1 MPIETA
7 TRVSPRPGA
16 NLGPEIGDFVS
27 VRGRRWLVEGGS
39 DLGQSLH
46 SIRLACVDDDAQGE
60 ILEIAWQSELDA
72 QRLST
77 DSWSSLSTDG
87 TDDPAVFAAYLRTL
101 EWNTATAAD
110 RDLFQA
116 PFRAGIKAGRLPTAT
131 PTQGPPPASRQPA
144 YRG

>member
-1 MPIETA
+1 LSIVNA
-7 TRVSPRPGA
+7 TTVNSRSGA
-16 NLGPEIGDFVS
+16 NPGPEIGDFVS

-46 SIRLACVDDDAQGE
+46 SVRLACVDDDAQGE

-87 TDDPAVFAAYLRTL
+87 TDDPTVFAAYLGSTC
-101 EWNTATAAD
+101 
-110 RDLFQA
+110 
-116 PFRAGIKAGRLPTAT
+116 
-131 PTQGPPPASRQPA
+131 
-144 YRG
+144 